1 MRVRIQTC
9 RSTTED
15 EDTVTDIEMES
26 RWGLGKEL
34 IGLLRD
40 QLFKL
45 INVNLSQF
53 RRVTVI
59 ISCDLMRVSA

>member
-40 QLFKL
+40 
-45 INVNLSQF
+45 
-53 RRVTVI
+53 
-59 ISCDLMRVSA
+59 